1 VGLRQ
6 LAVDR
11 RPLAIPAY
19 RRLWTASVVTAVGGS
34 FSLVAVPAR
43 LFSLSGS
50 SAAVG
55 TAATISLITL
65 VFSALSTGVLA
76 DRLDRRAIL
85 LAANALLAAVYLGFA
100 LSGSVAVMLA
110 LIGVQGLAFG
120 AVMATMGAAVPRVVP
135 KELLAAASSLS
146 SLVRNTGAIVG
157 PLLAGVLL
165 PIAGPGP
172 LFACDAIAL
181 SATLWAIGRLPAM
194 KPTSAPHR
202 RMLLGGFVYLAQRR
216 ILLAIL
222 AVDLAAMAFGL
233 PVALYPELAERAY
246 GGPPGGGSVLGL
258 LYAAF
263 PAGVFLAGLF
273 SGGFTRARR
282 HGALMAS
289 AAIAWGVTVV
299 LLGAAPVAWL
309 GAAALFLGGAV
320 NFVLSTFRNAISQAY
335 TDDALL
341 GRIQGLM
348 TVVLVGGPQLAG
360 LLHGY
365 GGAILGARTAVAL
378 GGLLTVTTVFLVVR
392 QVPELWS
399 YSVPQQPGA
408 EGEHP
413 GDEQLDAHERGRTL
427 DLAAQQAED

>member
-1 VGLRQ
+1 MNLKQ

-11 RPLAIPAY
+11 RPLRIPAY

-43 LFSLSGS
+43 LFALTGT

-55 TAATISLITL
+55 TAATITL
-65 VFSALSTGVLA
+65 VTLVVSALWSGVLA
-76 DRLDRRAIL
+76 DRMDRRTIL
-85 LAANALLAAVYLGFA
+85 IVANAVLASVYIGFA
-100 LSGSVAVMLA
+100 FAGSVAVMLV
-110 LIGVQGLAFG
+110 LVGVQGIAFG

-135 KELLAAASSLS
+135 QELLPAASSLS
-146 SLVRNTGAIVG
+146 SLVRNSGAIVG

-165 PIAGPGP
+165 PITGARP
-172 LFACDAIAL
+172 LFLCDAIAL
-181 SATLWAIGRLPAM
+181 AAVIWAIARLPSM
-194 KPTSAPHR
+194 RPLSPPRKTT
-202 RMLLGGFVYLAQRR
+202 LLGGFTYLAQRKV
-216 ILLAIL
+216 LLAVL

-258 LYAAF
+258 LYAAY

-282 HGALMAS
+282 FGALMAS

-299 LLGAAPVAWL
+299 VLGAAPVAWL
-309 GAAALFLGGAV
+309 GAAALFAGGAV

-341 GRIQGLM
+341 GRIQGIM

-365 GGAILGARTAVAL
+365 GGALLGARLAITL
-378 GGLLTVTTVFLVVR
+378 GGLLTIVTVIIVVR
-392 QVPELWS
+392 QTPALWTYTPPPPVDHELKVVIDGVS
-399 YSVPQQPGA
+399 QPQSS
-408 EGEHP
+408 
-413 GDEQLDAHERGRTL
+413 
-427 DLAAQQAED
+427 